1 MDDEAAWESLIAD
14 IYLSA
19 TDLAARAR
27 VPAALA
33 RAVGGASAA
42 LWMVDPRTG
51 NPASDVL
58 TNLPREGAA
67 LYSQHYHRL
76 DPWMAHNSRMAWNE
90 VTHGS
95 ELIPDAELARSEY
108 YNDFG
113 RHMETF
119 HVVGTRLMLGTDPT
133 AAFGALAV
141 LRPKDKEAFAAAEA
155 ARLQRL
161 LPHLRRAWQVS
172 MQLAS
177 PGGPAASLNWD
188 LGVAAVLAGIRTAA
202 VVTDGYG
209 RVRLTNP
216 AAERLDTA
224 GALILRGAPPDRVL
238 RLEREEDT
246 QRLLVAI
253 ADAARGGPGLECL
266 LPLGAAGPCRI
277 TVSPLLQKLPGCV
290 GWTLVLITPE
300 ALASDEAT
308 LQRAQRLFG
317 FTRTEAE
324 VALALATGQ
333 SPGEIAE
340 ARGVRI
346 STIRSQLV
354 SAQDKAGASDLR
366 ALAIRLTLLRD

>member
-1 MDDEAAWESLIAD
+1 MSDDAAWEALIAD

-33 RAVGGASAA
+33 RAVGGVSAA

-51 NPASDVL
+51 HPVSELL
-58 TNLPREGAA
+58 TNLPQEGAT
-67 LYSQHYHRL
+67 LYHQYYHRL
-76 DPWMAHNSRMAWNE
+76 DPWLAQSGRMTWNA
-90 VTHGS
+90 VMHGA

-113 RHMETF
+113 CRIGTF
-119 HVVGTRLMLGTDPT
+119 HVIGSRMTLRADPA
-133 AAFGALAV
+133 AAFGALSV
-141 LRPKDKEAFAAAEA
+141 LRPKEQDAFSAGQA

-161 LPHLRRAWQVS
+161 LPHLQRAWQVAI
-172 MQLAS
+172 QLAA

-188 LGVAAVLAGIRTAA
+188 LGVAAMMEGIRTAA
-202 VVTDGYG
+202 VVTDGHG
-209 RVRLTNP
+209 RVRLANS
-216 AAERLDTA
+216 AAERLDGA
-224 GALILRGAPPDRVL
+224 GGLILRGAPPDRVL
-238 RLEREEDT
+238 RLEREADT
-246 QRLLVAI
+246 HRLLVAI

-266 LPLGAAGPCRI
+266 FSLGVAGPCRI
-277 TVSPLLQKLPGCV
+277 TVSPLLRKVAGGV

-300 ALASDEAT
+300 ALTADETT

-324 VALALATGQ
+324 VALALAAGQ
-333 SPGEIAE
+333 SPAEIAE

-354 SAQDKAGASDLR
+354 SAQDKAEAGDLR
-366 ALAIRLTLLRD
+366 ALAIRLTLLRG